1 MFCYNIPYGCQ
12 GVAMQLSR
20 CSECCCF
27 FVLLQYVFVRM
38 FWLVVKVLLCSY
50 QGVLSV
56 VVFLCCYSMF
66 CYNILSGYQGVA
78 MQLSRCSECCC
89 FFVLLQYVFVRM
101 FWLVVKVLLCSYQG
115 VLSVVVFLRCYSMFL
130 L

>member
-27 FVLLQYVFVRM
+27 FALLQYVFVM
-38 FWLVVKVLLCSY
+38 FWLVAKVLLCSY

-56 VVFLCCYSMF
+56 VVVFLCC
-66 CYNILSGYQGVA
+66 
-78 MQLSRCSECCC
+78 
-89 FFVLLQYVFVRM
+89 
-101 FWLVVKVLLCSYQG
+101 
-115 VLSVVVFLRCYSMFL
+115 
-130 L
+130 